1 MLRNSTGTSMGMA
14 KPTPEEGK
22 LPSVKLRL
30 IELVVSRDNMRRAYH
45 RVVSNKG
52 SAGMDNITVGELK
65 AQLNKVWPQ
74 VRQALIEGRYK
85 PQPVKMVKI
94 PKPSGGER
102 SLGIPTVLDRLIQ
115 QAILQVLSP
124 IFDPEFSENS
134 YGFRAGKSAHGAILQ
149 AKKYQLEGKR
159 WVVDMDIE
167 KFFDEVNHDVLISK
181 LRRKV
186 REREILVLIRSYLKA
201 GMMVSGIET
210 QREKG
215 TPQGSPLSPLLSNIL
230 LDELDKELEKRGH
243 SFCRYADDANIY
255 LKSRRSGERVLRSIG
270 LFLEKNLRLK
280 LNSSKSGVDLANK
293 RNFLGYSFMGEK
305 KARIRVP
312 KETVRRFKS
321 KAKEIFRHGRG
332 RNLFFFIKEEV
343 TPFVRGWINYFRLAE
358 VRLFAEELD
367 GWIRRRLRM
376 IIWRQWKKPKTR
388 RRNMMKYGLS
398 EKRAIASAFNGRG
411 PWWNSGQ
418 SHMNEIFPKR
428 YFDNLGLVS
437 MIDILAK
444 QK

>member
-1 MLRNSTGTSMGMA
+1 MGMTT
-14 KPTPEEGK
+14 PSPEEGK
-22 LPSVKLRL
+22 LPSAELRL
-30 IELVVSRDNMRRAYH
+30 IEIVISRENMKKAYH

-52 SAGMDNITVGELK
+52 SAGIDNITVDELK
-65 AQLNKVWPQ
+65 AQLKHKWPQ

-102 SLGIPTVLDRLIQ
+102 MLGIPTVLDRLIQ
-115 QAILQVLSP
+115 QATLQVLNP

-134 YGFRAGKSAHGAILQ
+134 YGFRTGRSAHGAILQ

-159 WVVDMDIE
+159 WVIDMDIE

-181 LRRKV
+181 VRRKV
-186 REREILVLIRSYLKA
+186 REREILVLICSYLKA
-201 GMMVSGIET
+201 GIMVSGIET

-230 LDELDKELEKRGH
+230 LDDLDKELEKRGH
-243 SFCRYADDANIY
+243 SFCRYADDCNIY
-255 LKSRRSGERVLRSIG
+255 VKSRRAGERVLRSIG
-270 LFLEKNLRLK
+270 LFLERKLRLK
-280 LNSSKSGVDLANK
+280 LNSSKSGVDQAYK
-293 RNFLGYSFMGEK
+293 RNFLGYSFMWDR
-305 KARIRVP
+305 KAKIRVP

-321 KAKEIFRHGRG
+321 KAKEIFRRGRG
-332 RNLFFFIKEEV
+332 RNLSLLIKEEV

-358 VRLFAEELD
+358 VKLFAEELD
-367 GWIRRRLRM
+367 GWIRRRLRT

-388 RRNMMKYGLS
+388 RRNMMKYGLN
-398 EKRAIASAFNGRG
+398 EKRAIASASNGRG

-428 YFDNLGLVS
+428 YFDSLGLVS